1 MADRIVVM
9 DEGVIQQIG
18 TPPEVYN
25 HPVNRF
31 VAGFIGSPAM
41 NMLDGE
47 IRQDGSELVIVG
59 DGFELPVPRAFHESL
74 EGAASRN
81 VVAGL
86 RPEHF
91 SSTGARYSGGATAPV
106 QLTVDVAEY
115 VGSNQFLAAR
125 IGEQRISVSVE
136 AGPEHGRMESGTYYF
151 ETERL
156 YLFEKETG
164 LALKPTARA
173 GTF

>member
-1 MADRIVVM
+1 
-9 DEGVIQQIG
+9 
-18 TPPEVYN
+18 
-25 HPVNRF
+25 
-31 VAGFIGSPAM
+31 M

-47 IRQDGSELVIVG
+47 IRRDGSEYVVFG
-59 DGFELPVPRAFHESL
+59 DGFELPVPGAYRESL
-74 EGAASRN
+74 EGAASRK

-91 SSTGARYSGGATAPV
+91 SSTGARDSGGATAPV
-106 QLTVDVAEY
+106 QLAVDVAEY
-115 VGSNQFLAAR
+115 VGANQFLAAR

-156 YLFEKETG
+156 YLFDEETG
-164 LALKPTARA
+164 LALKPAARA
-173 GTF
+173 SAPDPHPE